1 MKLFKNGYEGSAKNP
16 YIYKNE
22 SFNTMLYTLK
32 TKAVLPLL
40 LTMVATTAC
49 NPTPTTPEKM
59 EVKEVKTFKAQVGEG
74 PIWDYKYNRLLWIDT
89 QGSVYIYETG
99 FMKKQKE
106 GGKGETEVPY
116 TVEREIKVGKMVGTM
131 VPYTKDTVI
140 VGLQDG
146 IYKLDL
152 KTERLTFMAAPEGGI
167 EGNKYN
173 DGKCDASGRLWIGTM
188 DNNCA
193 PKKANFFV
201 YDGTDSRKVLDSVT
215 ISNGVAWSPDGT
227 KMYYQDTPT
236 RCVSQFDFDE
246 EKGEISNRKE
256 VIQLPEELG
265 TPDGNTIDEE
275 GMLWVANWGAACVT
289 RWNPNT
295 GELLQKI
302 SVPALNVT
310 AVAFGGENLDELY
323 ITTAALWMPEGEE
336 KNYPNAGKLFV
347 VKPGVKGRK
356 CNYFKNGK

>member
-1 MKLFKNGYEGSAKNP
+1 
-16 YIYKNE
+16 
-22 SFNTMLYTLK
+22 
-32 TKAVLPLL
+32 
-40 LTMVATTAC
+40 
-49 NPTPTTPEKM
+49 
-59 EVKEVKTFKAQVGEG
+59 
-74 PIWDYKYNRLLWIDT
+74 
-89 QGSVYIYETG
+89 
-99 FMKKQKE
+99 
-106 GGKGETEVPY
+106 
-116 TVEREIKVGKMVGTM
+116 MVGTV

-201 YDGTDSRKVLDSVT
+201 YDGKDSRKVLDSVT

-236 RCVSQFDFDE
+236 RCVSQFDFNE

-302 SVPALNVT
+302 DVPALNVS
-310 AVAFGGENLDELY
+310 AVAFGGEHLDELY

-336 KNYPNAGKLFV
+336 KNYPDAGKLFV
-347 VKPGVKGRK
+347 VKPGVRGIK
-356 CNYFKNGK
+356 CNYFKKGE

>member
-1 MKLFKNGYEGSAKNP
+1 MNKK
-16 YIYKNE
+16 
-22 SFNTMLYTLK
+22 MLYTLK
-32 TKAVLPLL
+32 RAVQLPAVLALI
-40 LTMVATTAC
+40 ATTSC
-49 NPTPTTPEKM
+49 STPQEKM
-59 EVKEVKTFKAQVGEG
+59 EVREVKTFKAQVGEG
-74 PIWDYKYNRLLWIDT
+74 PIWDYKNNRLLWIDT
-89 QGSVYIYETG
+89 QGSVFIYG
-99 FMKKQKE
+99 YGVDKGVRVGNKKE
-106 GGKGETEVPY
+106 DVPY
-116 TVEREIKVGKMVGTM
+116 IFEKEIKVGKMVGTV
-131 VPYTKDTVI
+131 VPYTEDTVI

-146 IYKLDL
+146 IYKLNIE
-152 KTERLTFMAAPEGGI
+152 TEQLTFMAAPEGGI

-201 YDGTDSRKVLDSVT
+201 YDGKDSRKVLDSVT

-236 RCVSQFDFDE
+236 RCVSQFDFNE

-302 SVPALNVT
+302 DVPALNVS
-310 AVAFGGENLDELY
+310 AVAFGGEHLDELY

-336 KNYPNAGKLFV
+336 KNYPDAGKMFV
-347 VKPGVKGRK
+347 VKPGVRGIK
-356 CNYFKNGK
+356 CNYFKNGE

>member
-1 MKLFKNGYEGSAKNP
+1 MNKK
-16 YIYKNE
+16 
-22 SFNTMLYTLK
+22 MLYTLK
-32 TKAVLPLL
+32 RAVQLPAVLALI
-40 LTMVATTAC
+40 ATTSC
-49 NPTPTTPEKM
+49 STPQEKISTPQEKM
-59 EVKEVKTFKAQVGEG
+59 EVREVKTFKAQVGEG
-74 PIWDYKYNRLLWIDT
+74 PIWDYKNNRLLWIDT

-99 FMKKQKE
+99 FMDEK
-106 GGKGETEVPY
+106 EVPY
-116 TVEREIKVGKMVGTM
+116 TVEREIKVGKMVGTV

-201 YDGTDSRKVLDSVT
+201 YDGKDSRKVLDSVT

-302 SVPALNVT
+302 DVPALNVS
-310 AVAFGGENLDELY
+310 AVAFGGEHLDELY

-347 VKPGVKGRK
+347 VKPGVRGIK
-356 CNYFKNGK
+356 CNYFKNGE